1 MTSDYCKLEMK
12 KTELVFIPFP
22 AIGHLGPTV
31 EIAKLLTQRDPRLSV
46 TIFIMSFSFEFLD
59 IIMTNNCSHDS
70 VRFVKLPPVD
80 ACPEAITALSI
91 SQFLKA
97 NIPLVRNAVHDL
109 TRSDSVRLAG
119 FVLDMGFTHL
129 IDLADDFG
137 VPSYVFVTPGAA
149 FLGFL
154 LHLQFLH
161 DHQGLDIDGF
171 KDSDAELEVPSYV
184 NSVPGKIF
192 PSFLFDKGDSG
203 SEWILNHSRRY
214 RQVRGIIVN
223 TFVELESH
231 AIRSFSGTTLPP
243 LYAVGPIVNAQT
255 GFGEDQAIKRWLDD
269 QPPSSV
275 VFLCFGSMGAFGV
288 DQIKEIA
295 IALEHSGHRF
305 LWSLRRLPPKG
316 KMGFPREYT
325 NVEDVLPQGF
335 LYRTAS
341 IGKVIGWTPQVA
353 VLAHP
358 AVGGFISHCG
368 WNSILESIWYG
379 VPIATWPMYHEQPLN
394 AFQMVKDLA
403 LVIEIKIGYH
413 QDSGYIVSA
422 QEIENGLKNLMSIN
436 SEVRKKSKEMQET
449 SRKVLMDGGSSHTT
463 LGRFIE
469 DVMANV
475 SCK

>member
-1 MTSDYCKLEMK
+1 M
-12 KTELVFIPFP
+12 
-22 AIGHLGPTV
+22 
-31 EIAKLLTQRDPRLSV
+31 
-46 TIFIMSFSFEFLD
+46 
-59 IIMTNNCSHDS
+59 
-70 VRFVKLPPVD
+70 
-80 ACPEAITALSI
+80 
-91 SQFLKA
+91 
-97 NIPLVRNAVHDL
+97 
-109 TRSDSVRLAG
+109 
-119 FVLDMGFTHL
+119 

-214 RQVRGIIVN
+214 RQVKGIIVN

-243 LYAVGPIVNAQT
+243 LYDVGPIVNAQT

-275 VFLCFGSMGAFGV
+275 VFLCFGSMGAFDV

-295 IALEHSGHRF
+295 LALEHSGHRF

-335 LYRTAS
+335 LYRTAG

-368 WNSILESIWYG
+368 WNSILESICYG

-394 AFQMVKDLA
+394 AFQTVKDLA
-403 LVIEIKIGYH
+403 LVIEIKVDYH

-449 SRKVLMDGGSSHTT
+449 SRKVVMDGGSSHTT